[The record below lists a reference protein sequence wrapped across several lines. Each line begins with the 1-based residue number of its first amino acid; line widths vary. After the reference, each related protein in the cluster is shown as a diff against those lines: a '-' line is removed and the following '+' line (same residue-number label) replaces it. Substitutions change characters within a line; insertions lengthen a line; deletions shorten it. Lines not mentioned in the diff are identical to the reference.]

1 MANKKYTVKKIPII
15 QLLTAL
21 QEAYELGADYI
32 DMTLIQK
39 GKEDRDELMID
50 IQDEYYAEEG
60 PDEREINDET
70 DFNDL
75 IG

>member
-1 MANKKYTVKKIPII
+1 MANKKYTVKKIPIT

-21 QEAYELGADYI
+21 QEAYEMGADYI

-39 GKEDRDELMID
+39 GKEDRDELLID
-50 IQDEYYAEEG
+50 IQDDYYMEEEAE
-60 PDEREINDET
+60 EREINDEI

-75 IG
+75 IV

>member
-1 MANKKYTVKKIPII
+1 MVNKKYTVKKIPII

-50 IQDEYYAEEG
+50 IQDEYYAEEE
-60 PDEREINDET
+60 PEEREINDET

-75 IG
+75 IV

>member
-50 IQDEYYAEEG
+50 IQDEYYAEEE
-60 PDEREINDET
+60 PEEREINDET

-75 IG
+75 IV

>member
-39 GKEDRDELMID
+39 GKEDRDELLID
-50 IQDEYYAEEG
+50 IQDDYYMEEEAE
-60 PDEREINDET
+60 EREINDET

-75 IG
+75 IV

>member
-1 MANKKYTVKKIPII
+1 MTNKKYTVKKIPII

-32 DMTLIQK
+32 DMTLIQR
-39 GKEDRDELMID
+39 GIEDRDELMID
-50 IQDEYYAEEG
+50 IQDEYYAEEE
-60 PDEREINDET
+60 PEEREINDET

-75 IG
+75 IV

>member
-50 IQDEYYAEEG
+50 IQDEYYAEEE
-60 PDEREINDET
+60 PEEREINDET

-75 IG
+75 VV

>member
-50 IQDEYYAEEG
+50 IQDEYYAEEK
-60 PDEREINDET
+60 PEEREINDET

-75 IG
+75 IV